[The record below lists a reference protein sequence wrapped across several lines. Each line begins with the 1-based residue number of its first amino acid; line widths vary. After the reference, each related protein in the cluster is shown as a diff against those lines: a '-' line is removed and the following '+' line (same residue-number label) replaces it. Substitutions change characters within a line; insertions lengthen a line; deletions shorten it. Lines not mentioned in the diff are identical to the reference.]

1 MKSMC
6 RNIFRHSATAGAVL
20 LAAMAIAGCTA
31 ENADVPEVA
40 EGGLTIRFYSAKAET
55 RVDEPGITDYN
66 ENRITSLVVGL
77 YDANLE
83 DDRQPG
89 ALRIYRGLT
98 AQDSYS
104 CRISLRREEADLL
117 FGSGA
122 VTGATCKVFAV
133 ANLSEE
139 TLKAIEGTNPSVN
152 QLKALSVTGRFDEL
166 QVQPDFVMTGTSVA
180 TYSAD
185 SGGNSAAGE
194 VPMVRTAA
202 KITLNVKLPANV
214 RESEDSDVYWWPL
227 GGNDAMRVLLNDGVK
242 TATAESVLTP
252 ESVIPDANY
261 FDITTRN
268 DNTWGFSNNA
278 ASYPDYPWKQ
288 TYPFYTYPNY
298 WENSPSEMHRTT
310 LTLIIPWQ
318 RGNATGPTETTYE
331 TFYYSVPVTPA
342 EVTEIVSN
350 HSYQIDLSV
359 NMLGS
364 RSPEMPE
371 EVEGFYRIVDWQTQS
386 SDVAIKDNRYLI
398 VSPRTYE
405 VNGLDEFT
413 LRFNSSHP
421 VEVED
426 ITMRYNRYAFITNE
440 GSDDIGTVVTFPTS
454 KGVIDRSTSGDYKLV
469 EYTADMDE
477 KEATSKQYVFKLKHE
492 LKLWTPVNSA
502 DATTITAANTVSQT
516 GQTSLSDSTRVQES
530 IEKYLRPDNPE
541 PVFSP
546 YVFEITLRHKTNHSF
561 RETFTVIQYPDM
573 YITAVR
579 NPGGGP
585 DHHPG
590 NNFVNGYGY
599 INSSSGENSLQG
611 LGSLSQ
617 LEGDN
622 RNPNMYVITVS
633 KLLEGSGYY
642 IGDPRSLR
650 INNYLTIKINN
661 NTWSQA
667 SLPIEPTESEQI
679 TNEKIPGW
687 STVAPALFDGASN
700 RGLKYYYPT
709 IESNED
715 YYRMMIAPKFRIASS
730 YGTTGG
736 VDRTNA
742 RKRCATYQEYN
753 CPAGRW
759 RLPTYGELLYI
770 TTLSAQGK
778 IPTLFNI
785 HTNNNSSSY
794 FCAQGRYRVTVNN
807 QVVTLLEADNTG
819 KAAVRCVYDEWYWE
833 KESNY
838 TISPDGNGH
847 YSYTLGDMPKRNAQD

>member
-77 YDANLE
+77 YDANLG

-133 ANLSEE
+133 ANLPEE

-166 QVQPDFVMTGTSVA
+166 QVQPNFVMTGTSVA

-214 RESEDSDVYWWPL
+214 SESEDSDVYWWPL
-227 GGNDAMRVLLNDGVK
+227 GVNDAMRVLLNDDVK

-288 TYPFYTYPNY
+288 TCPFYTYPNY

-331 TFYYSVPVTPA
+331 TFYYSVPVTPT

-421 VEVED
+421 VEVEN
-426 ITMRYNRYAFITNE
+426 ITMRYNRFAYITQTGNNNM
-440 GSDDIGTVVTFPTS
+440 GAVVSFPTS
-454 KGVIDRSTSGDYKLV
+454 FPVINRSITGKDSLVSYTKEMNTRDPKL
-469 EYTADMDE
+469 
-477 KEATSKQYVFKLKHE
+477 KQYTFNLKHE
-492 LKLWTPVNSA
+492 LKIWTPLDEDGV
-502 DATTITAANTVSQT
+502 TVSQT
-516 GQTSLSDSTRVQES
+516 GKTTLRDTTTVQNS
-530 IEKYLRPDNPE
+530 IYRYERPSNPDDAY
-541 PVFSP
+541 SP
-546 YVFEITLRHKTNHSF
+546 YVFEVTLHHKDKKSF
-561 RETFTVIQYPDM
+561 KETFTVIQYPPM
-573 YITAVR
+573 WIRAVK
-579 NPGGGP
+579 NPGTNKGNVYVNNSNSQNANFGGV
-585 DHHPG
+585 
-590 NNFVNGYGY
+590 F
-599 INSSSGENSLQG
+599 G
-611 LGSLSQ
+611 LGSSAT
-617 LEGDN
+617 N
-622 RNPNMYVITVS
+622 KNPNMYIINVS
-633 KLLEGSGYY
+633 KLNEFTQNYF
-642 IGDPRSLR
+642 IGDPRTLYPD
-650 INNYLTIKINN
+650 NNLN
-661 NTWSQA
+661 NTRNNRLIPPESDSQTYA
-667 SLPIEPTESEQI
+667 GTWCAQVNSLFYGGD
-679 TNEKIPGW
+679 IPR
-687 STVAPALFDGASN
+687 N
-700 RGLKYYYPT
+700 RRLRWYYPT
-709 IESNED
+709 NETSET
-715 YYRMMIAPKFRIASS
+715 RLMIAPKFRIASS
-730 YGTTGG
+730 YGVVNSGESLE
-736 VDRTNA
+736 NL
-742 RKRCATYQEYN
+742 RKRCATYQEDN

-759 RLPTYGELLYI
+759 RLPTFAEIEFIVNLSRNTIIPILFSSGAYY
-770 TTLSAQGK
+770 LSAQGYVY
-778 IPTLFNI
+778 INPNEGSQLT
-785 HTNNNSSSY
+785 TTDRPGRSS
-794 FCAQGRYRVTVNN
+794 G
-807 QVVTLLEADNTG
+807 
-819 KAAVRCVYDEWYWE
+819 VRCVYDEWYWE
-833 KESNY
+833 DDADY
-838 TISPDGNGH
+838 TISPDGRGI
-847 YSYTLGDMPKRNAQD
+847 YTYTLGDMPKRNAQN